1 MVRIPPFSRVFE
13 VLCQGVGLV
22 TAVADGFSGLKSY
35 EGKQKLFLR
44 ESNGVKQGLQPDLL
58 MYLVH
63 DDKALTAALGRNLEQ
78 YEHVFS
84 VLRWCPI
91 ITYQSYETGMA
102 RFLDTWVLPQLA
114 VLLQRFNGKL
124 SARTP
129 LYHFEAILV
138 RHEST
143 DMRASSVKRYVKSLV
158 PETVDAPDFIYALE
172 KISDRSHKKIST
184 IHAEVEGL
192 RAEISSSKLT
202 AAEQQELL
210 ETIRSAYTAAT
221 ALSRFSAMYSA
232 ARMDSKATLIERF
245 RHHYEAIGDGPEPG
259 HLLVSHIKLFDD
271 FIASGLPYV
280 GANFHFKRIFTMFS
294 QQVGAIS
301 VEGFEPLYQLLLATE
316 AEPRD
321 SVAIELAFS
330 VLEQHPDYRLFEAFA
345 LQLRA
350 LMALEAGSTGQ
361 ALELFRKLLPY
372 SEKQQLGHVGFYAA
386 SYAIALE
393 VMQET
398 PLPYGCQN
406 PLINYRIESELQVN
420 ELHVALPTV
429 FTLGGP
435 LPDWPAPL
443 RAVFSSIKEFNVD
456 MSELPRIS
464 LENYCNPLKKLNG
477 FMGEFFRLLAPGG
490 DEARF
495 RKLICK
501 VIKGKDRGRSVMS
514 IHTVTPYE
522 ALRDE
527 NLYAQMLFGDIGLY
541 FLLNPHL
548 RSYYKLPDIQK
559 KFILKA
565 LSPSLYQRDSQK
577 AD

>member
-63 DDKALTAALGRNLEQ
+63 DDKALTAALGRYLEQ

-84 VLRWCPI
+84 VLRWYPI
-91 ITYQSYETGMA
+91 ITYQSYEAGIA

-114 VLLQRFNGKL
+114 VLLQRLNGKL

-129 LYHFEAILV
+129 LYHFEAILA
-138 RHEST
+138 RYEAT
-143 DMRASSVKRYVKSLV
+143 DMRASSVKHYVKSLV
-158 PETVDAPDFIYALE
+158 PKTVDAPDFIYALE

-184 IHAEVEGL
+184 INAEVEGL

-210 ETIRSAYTAAT
+210 ETIRCAYTAAT

-232 ARMDSKATLIERF
+232 ARMDSKATLVERF
-245 RHHYEAIGDGPEPG
+245 RHHYAAVGEGPELG
-259 HLLVSHIKLFDD
+259 HLLASHLKLFDE

-280 GANFHFKRIFTMFS
+280 SENIHFKYIFAKFS
-294 QQVGAIS
+294 QQIDSIS

-321 SVAIELAFS
+321 CLAIERAFS

-350 LMALEAGSTGQ
+350 LMALEAGSTGE
-361 ALELFRKLLPY
+361 ALELYRKLLPY
-372 SEKQQLGHVGFYAA
+372 SKKQQLGYVGFYAA
-386 SYAIALE
+386 SHAIALE
-393 VMQET
+393 VMQEI
-398 PLPYGCQN
+398 PLPYGYQN

-429 FTLGGP
+429 FTLWGA

-443 RAVFSSIKEFNVD
+443 RAVFSSIREFNVN

-464 LENYCNPLKKLNG
+464 LENYCNPLKRLNG
-477 FMGEFFRLLAPGG
+477 FMGEFFQLLAPGG

-527 NLYAQMLFGDIGLY
+527 CLYAQTLFGDIELY

-548 RSYYKLPDIQK
+548 RSYYELPDTQK

-565 LSPSLYQRDSQK
+565 LSPNHYQRDSQK